1 MRKLNYYKI
10 KRMLHKQSGNQ
21 NTFIMTAS
29 SAEQDS
35 SDDDSSEE
43 ENTLVRTFLNF
54 LQNEITPKNDQ
65 STQSLIKNL
74 EFQDNSMNF
83 YLVEQ

>member
-29 SAEQDS
+29 SLDQDS
-35 SDDDSSEE
+35 SEDDSSEE
-43 ENTLVRTFLNF
+43 EKTIVRTFLNF
-54 LQNEITPKNDQ
+54 IQNEIIPKNDQ

-74 EFQDNSMNF
+74 
-83 YLVEQ
+83 